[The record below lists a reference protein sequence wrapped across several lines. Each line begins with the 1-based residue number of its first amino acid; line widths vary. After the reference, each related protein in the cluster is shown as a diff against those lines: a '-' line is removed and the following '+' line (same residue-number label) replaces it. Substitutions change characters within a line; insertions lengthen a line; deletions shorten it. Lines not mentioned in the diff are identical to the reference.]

1 MQPVEHS
8 IHSGIYQGIQRSF
21 ESSLLAQFYG
31 AGSAGVR
38 GEHHLREYLASRQIM
53 DKPYFSRILPFKML
67 LNSKLSL
74 NKQNVAAGF
83 EKTNSAATFC
93 ILFTYSPDV
102 LTFSAHAV
110 TSIKSA
116 YPTSSGKI
124 VTVCGT
130 YVIINNTIS
139 STPNCGSRSFI

>member
-1 MQPVEHS
+1 MPP
-8 IHSGIYQGIQRSF
+8 
-21 ESSLLAQFYG
+21 LLADFIYNRVCKLKCEKSLTLPGQT
-31 AGSAGVR
+31 V
-38 GEHHLREYLASRQIM
+38 
-53 DKPYFSRILPFKML
+53 FSRILPFKML

-139 STPNCGSRSFI
+139 STPNCGSRSFT